1 VAVAMLGLQ
10 PPEYIIR
17 IMTKRLNKSSK
28 RRGALVKEFRKHKL
42 IYFLLGTILLGA
54 LFLRVYRTGTILWFF
69 YDQGRDALVIWDFL
83 KNGNLFLIGP
93 TTGIAGIF
101 RGPFYYY
108 LISPFYFLGG
118 GNPVW
123 PANFLATTSVVA
135 IALLYYLTSKIHS
148 KTSGIAAVFIAS
160 FSFYLVYDSRW
171 LSNPTPMLILSM
183 LLVFFIFMVI
193 DGRKWAWA
201 GISFVAGLSLFHF
214 GSSGELFY
222 FPAIFLLALW
232 KRKTLSLKVMI
243 TSALLFLAT
252 ASPLILFDFK
262 NEHLLFNNIK
272 GFLSKGDSFKSS
284 FSTIFSERIE
294 FYRMTFFSRIF
305 PNVTGS
311 ANLYLAVFAL
321 VFLVKLPPLLKREK
335 FKALL
340 LVFLSPLVGLLFFQG
355 NEGNVFGYYL
365 TGYFLIFIVLFG
377 ITMAEIWK
385 NILGKLFICIFLI
398 SFLSS
403 NLPLTFSRL
412 MDNVD
417 GPSTIALGNQKQAI
431 EWAYADAKGQNFN
444 TDFYVPPAVPHAY
457 EYLFTW
463 YESRPGYDGR
473 VEELKPL
480 LYTLY
485 EVDNEVPGRL
495 TSWLSR
501 QAGIGRVEDEV
512 KFGGVTAQ
520 RRQRL
525 N

>member
-1 VAVAMLGLQ
+1 
-10 PPEYIIR
+10 
-17 IMTKRLNKSSK
+17 
-28 RRGALVKEFRKHKL
+28 
-42 IYFLLGTILLGA
+42 
-54 LFLRVYRTGTILWFF
+54 
-69 YDQGRDALVIWDFL
+69 
-83 KNGNLFLIGP
+83 LIGP

-123 PANFLATTSVVA
+123 PANFLATTSVMA
-135 IALLYYLTSKIHS
+135 IALLYYLTSRIHS
-148 KTSGIAAVFIAS
+148 KTAGIAAVIIAS

-183 LLVFFIFMVI
+183 LLLVFVFMVI
-193 DGRKWAWA
+193 DGKKWAWA

-222 FPAIFLLALW
+222 FPALLLLLIW
-232 KRKTLSLKVMI
+232 KRKTLNLKVI
-243 TSALLFLAT
+243 LGSIFIFLAT
-252 ASPLILFDFK
+252 ALPLVLFDFK
-262 NEHLLFNNIK
+262 NGHLLSNNIQK
-272 GFLSKGDSFKSS
+272 FLTEDDSFKSS
-284 FSTIFSERIE
+284 FLTLAGERIK
-294 FYRMTFFSRIF
+294 FYRETFFQRIF
-305 PNVTGS
+305 PNLTPLGDIFITIFS
-311 ANLYLAVFAL
+311 L
-321 VFLVKLPPLLKREK
+321 VFLVRLPKLLKSDK

-340 LVFLSPLVGLLFFQG
+340 LILVSPLIGLLFFQG
-355 NEGNVFGYYL
+355 NDGNIFGYYL
-365 TGYFLIFIVLFG
+365 TGYFLIFILVFG
-377 ITMAEIWK
+377 IAMAEAGK
-385 NILGKLFICIFLI
+385 SFLGKIFVAIFLI
-398 SFLSS
+398 FFLKS

-431 EWAYADAKGQNFN
+431 EWAYADAKGQIFN

-463 YESRPGYDGR
+463 YESKPGYDGR
-473 VEELKPL
+473 VEELVPL

-501 QAGIGRVEDEV
+501 QAGIGEVKDEV
-512 KFGGVTAQ
+512 KFGGITVQ
-520 RRQRL
+520 RRQRP